1 MHPPTAWLCSLR
13 SPPPPYPP
21 HEPIMPSRPSQ
32 NLPKLLACICTSTV
46 LFFENNKMLFPVNLL
61 MNQCM
66 KAIYWPFTLLI
77 TKQSAILDLGMF
89 FLCKNKTM
97 TSRAGQH
104 CVDSHV
110 HVTSCVH
117 GSVFIAIRLFVCK
130 QRGDIQEHDTRF
142 DC

>member
-1 MHPPTAWLCSLR
+1 
-13 SPPPPYPP
+13 
-21 HEPIMPSRPSQ
+21 
-32 NLPKLLACICTSTV
+32 
-46 LFFENNKMLFPVNLL
+46 
-61 MNQCM
+61 MNHCM

-104 CVDSHV
+104 CMDSHV